1 MSFLPSLSPGN
12 VTSTL
17 PTDAVFDTNDN
28 WSRPTEWVDL
38 NVPDGVPEKIIGLVA
53 VFPNERSAQN
63 YVVFNLDT
71 VDASSCTID
80 WGDGNTEVVASNVT
94 AVHVYNY
101 DDLSADTEF
110 RGYRQARFEVTL
122 EDGATFGGSSGQI
135 NFDIDGP
142 YVTYANYGF
151 RSGQNILDLF
161 VSSSNATTH
170 TISYNRSMRMAEQIE
185 IRNTPSNRLINPER
199 LYVGCRSLRSIPF
212 APYIRNAGS
221 ESYARAFTMC
231 HSLTHLPDDFASA
244 DKYWFKNPSTMQ
256 ETFRYCYALR
266 YLPEGLFGNG
276 MLTSCS
282 SFLYA
287 FADCRN
293 LKYIPYI
300 GMRNTNDTRV
310 DYMLYNCLDL
320 RAIPRG
326 FNISKITSNG
336 IGRLFQSLRECYD
349 WSAFADQGGLDAIER
364 SSHDMSYTFYNLD
377 SLKVFPYFGQFTG
390 ASNATAA
397 FLGATQIVRFDS
409 QYTYLDFT
417 NCRDMQDTFQSMQC
431 LQELPPIHVNNLTS
445 GNALYRT
452 FYNCESLTAVKFVGM
467 NAGPSNGE
475 YYQCFYNAK
484 SLQYIEGID
493 FSYAN
498 DGGDYSNTFGS
509 ARNINYIKF
518 PGGATDETGFKYS
531 VSLQYCPLNREAI
544 LEIFNHLCTI
554 SHSAT
559 LNLRNNSFTSSLT
572 AADKLIATN
581 KGWTLSL

>member
-17 PTDAVFDTNDN
+17 PTDAVFDINDS
-28 WSRPTEWVDL
+28 WTRPTEWVDL